1 MNPAFQSLTEQLDV
15 KFQDLM
21 NMVPVVADDLPAD
34 TPKGGVYLFSENGVH
49 LYAGRTKRKLGIRIR
64 SHFGAAPDCPF
75 AWQIARDF
83 TGHRATYMKEGS
95 RQDLLS
101 RPDFRRIYNE
111 SKQRIR
117 KMHVRYVEE
126 ADPLRQALLEI
137 YTAVVSGARH
147 NDFDTH

>member
-1 MNPAFQSLTEQLDV
+1 
-15 KFQDLM
+15 
-21 NMVPVVADDLPAD
+21 
-34 TPKGGVYLFSENGVH
+34 
-49 LYAGRTKRKLGIRIR
+49 
-64 SHFGAAPDCPF
+64 
-75 AWQIARDF
+75 
-83 TGHRATYMKEGS
+83 MKEGS

-101 RPDFRRIYNE
+101 RPDFRRIYDE